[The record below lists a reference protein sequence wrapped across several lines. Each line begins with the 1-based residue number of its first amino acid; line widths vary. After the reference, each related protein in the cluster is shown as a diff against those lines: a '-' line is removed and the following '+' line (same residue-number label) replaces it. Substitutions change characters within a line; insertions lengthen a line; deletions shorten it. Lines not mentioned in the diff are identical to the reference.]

1 MCSVNGVNPPKTEST
16 FIIKETLKQNA
27 KARVVEMNE
36 SRNVPEK
43 KFSTGV
49 ITATVWQNQGKG
61 RNGEIVGYRT
71 VSLQRRYKDKNGVWQ
86 TANSMR
92 VNDLPKASLVLQKAY
107 EFLVLRETQE
117 SASAYADEEII
128 EEVI

>member
-1 MCSVNGVNPPKTEST
+1 MEN
-16 FIIKETLKQNA
+16 
-27 KARVVEMNE
+27 
-36 SRNVPEK
+36 RNVPEK

-49 ITATVWQNQGKG
+49 ISATVWQNQGKS
-61 RNGEIVGYRT
+61 RNGEEISYRT

-86 TANSMR
+86 TANSFR

-107 EFLVLRETQE
+107 EYIVLREQE
-117 SASAYADEEII
+117 VASEYSEIDEDII

>member
-1 MCSVNGVNPPKTEST
+1 
-16 FIIKETLKQNA
+16 
-27 KARVVEMNE
+27 MNE

>member
-1 MCSVNGVNPPKTEST
+1 M
-16 FIIKETLKQNA
+16 ET
-27 KARVVEMNE
+27 
-36 SRNVPEK
+36 RNVPEK

-49 ITATVWQNQGKG
+49 ITATVWQNAGKG
-61 RNGEIVGYRT
+61 RNGEAVSYRT

-86 TANSMR
+86 SANSFR

-107 EFLVLRETQE
+107 EYVVLREQSPTE
-117 SASAYADEEII
+117 SVDYVDEDII

>member
-1 MCSVNGVNPPKTEST
+1 
-16 FIIKETLKQNA
+16 
-27 KARVVEMNE
+27 MNE

-61 RNGEIVGYRT
+61 RNGEVVGYRT
-71 VSLQRRYKDKNGVWQ
+71 VSLQRRYKDKSGVWQ
-86 TANSMR
+86 TANSFR
-92 VNDLPKASLVLQKAY
+92 VNDLPRASLVLQKAFEY
-107 EFLVLRETQE
+107 LVIREQE
-117 SASAYADEEII
+117 ANAPADYVEEDII

>member
-1 MCSVNGVNPPKTEST
+1 M
-16 FIIKETLKQNA
+16 ET
-27 KARVVEMNE
+27 
-36 SRNVPEK
+36 RNVPEK

-49 ITATVWQNQGKG
+49 ITATIWQNQGKS
-61 RNGEIVGYRT
+61 RNGETIAYRT

-86 TANSMR
+86 TANSFR

-107 EFLVLRETQE
+107 EYRVLREQGVTSDYE
-117 SASAYADEEII
+117 VDEDII

>member
-1 MCSVNGVNPPKTEST
+1 
-16 FIIKETLKQNA
+16 
-27 KARVVEMNE
+27 MNE

-61 RNGEIVGYRT
+61 RSGEAVAYRT
-71 VSLQRRYKDKNGVWQ
+71 VSLRRRYKDKNGVWQ
-86 TANSMR
+86 TASSLR
-92 VNDLPKASLVLQKAY
+92 VNDLPRASLVLQKAFEY
-107 EFLVLRETQE
+107 LVIRETSE
-117 SASAYADEEII
+117 NAVDYVDEDII

>member
-1 MCSVNGVNPPKTEST
+1 M
-16 FIIKETLKQNA
+16 ET
-27 KARVVEMNE
+27 
-36 SRNVPEK
+36 RNVPEK

-61 RNGEIVGYRT
+61 RNGEIVSYRT

-86 TANSMR
+86 SANSFR
-92 VNDLPKASLVLQKAY
+92 VNDLPKAALVLQKAY
-107 EFLVLRETQE
+107 EYLVLREQE
-117 SASAYADEEII
+117 AATASDYEVDEDII

>member
-1 MCSVNGVNPPKTEST
+1 M
-16 FIIKETLKQNA
+16 
-27 KARVVEMNE
+27 E

-49 ITATVWQNQGKG
+49 ITATVWQNNGKS
-61 RNGEIVGYRT
+61 RNGEIVSYRT

-86 TANSMR
+86 SANSLR

-107 EFLVLRETQE
+107 EFLVLREVKE
-117 SASAYADEEII
+117 NASEYVDEDII

>member
-1 MCSVNGVNPPKTEST
+1 MEK
-16 FIIKETLKQNA
+16 
-27 KARVVEMNE
+27 
-36 SRNVPEK
+36 NVPEK

-49 ITATVWQNQGKG
+49 VTATIWQNSGKG

-86 TANSMR
+86 TANSLR
-92 VNDLPKASLVLQKAY
+92 VNDLPKAALVLQKAY
-107 EFLVLRETQE
+107 EYLVLREQSTE
-117 SASAYADEEII
+117 SYEVDENII

>member
-1 MCSVNGVNPPKTEST
+1 M
-16 FIIKETLKQNA
+16 ETKNI
-27 KARVVEMNE
+27 
-36 SRNVPEK
+36 PEK

-49 ITATVWQNQGKG
+49 VTATVWSNQGKG

-86 TANSMR
+86 SANSLR
-92 VNDLPKASLVLQKAY
+92 VNDLPRASLVLQKAFEY
-107 EFLVLRETQE
+107 LVIREQE
-117 SASAYADEEII
+117 ATAPDYVDEDVI

>member
-27 KARVVEMNE
+27 KARGVEMNE

>member
-1 MCSVNGVNPPKTEST
+1 M
-16 FIIKETLKQNA
+16 
-27 KARVVEMNE
+27 E

-49 ITATVWQNQGKG
+49 ITATVWSNQGKG
-61 RNGEIVGYRT
+61 RNGEAVSYRT

-86 TANSMR
+86 SANSFR

-107 EFLVLRETQE
+107 EYVVLREQE
-117 SASAYADEEII
+117 ATAVDYVDEDII